1 MACSEKKIVVDG
13 SATVWVSVK
22 SGVSR
27 LMVLGLLIY
36 VNDIDDNISSCIW
49 LFADD
54 KTNSYIFRRLQC
66 DLDSISE

>member
-1 MACSEKKIVVDG
+1 MDG

-27 LMVLGLLIY
+27 LMVLELLTC

-54 KTNSYIFRRLQC
+54 RINSYIFRRLQR